1 MHWSRSKEHLLQ
13 QHAPESFCTL
23 PISTMTCHHPQRPR
37 TGISLP
43 RPPPIPLLPA
53 AAAASSTAH
62 TRQQQRTMVHL
73 DSSSQLTRR
82 PIMQLPAGPRLWKRT
97 GDTAAWRVAR
107 LTRSLTVRLQRRLPW
122 VARRKCGTICLAL
135 RSAADSSSGG
145 AAATPTSP
153 EGHSLHLPPTLGVA
167 SY

>member
-107 LTRSLTVRLQRRLPW
+107 LTRSLTVRLLQRRLPW
-122 VARRKCGTICLAL
+122 VASRKCGTICLRRFAQRL
-135 RSAADSSSGG
+135 RAC
-145 AAATPTSP
+145 AAAS
-153 EGHSLHLPPTLGVA
+153 
-167 SY
+167 SYGEHTCSHRALQK